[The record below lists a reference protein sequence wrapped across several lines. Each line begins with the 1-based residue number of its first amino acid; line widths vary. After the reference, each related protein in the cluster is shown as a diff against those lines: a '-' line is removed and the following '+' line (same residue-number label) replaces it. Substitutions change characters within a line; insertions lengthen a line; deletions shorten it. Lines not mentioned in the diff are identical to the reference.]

1 MRQTGYSSEV
11 RGPQQFFLDSL
22 FNWGHGVLK
31 YMVFF
36 FCSALVQYWYFKIN
50 LYFHYNHLKANFLVW
65 TFVFYVCMYGY
76 VLCHLEYREQCAHK
90 THFVYLWGQNAQADL
105 SCIYTL

>member
-36 FCSALVQYWYFKIN
+36 FVLL
-50 LYFHYNHLKANFLVW
+50 LYNIDIL
-65 TFVFYVCMYGY
+65 
-76 VLCHLEYREQCAHK
+76 R
-90 THFVYLWGQNAQADL
+90 
-105 SCIYTL
+105 